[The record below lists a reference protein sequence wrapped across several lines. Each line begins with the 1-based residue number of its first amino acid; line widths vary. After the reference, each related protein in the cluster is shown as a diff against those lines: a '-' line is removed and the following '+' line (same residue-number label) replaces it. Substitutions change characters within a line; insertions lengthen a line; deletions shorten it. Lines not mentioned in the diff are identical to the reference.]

1 MCEVFDL
8 RKFEESVA
16 SGKPMMVD
24 FGAEW
29 CGPCKAMEPVIRELA
44 KEYEG
49 RIVVGSCDVEEN
61 NALAV
66 RFSIRNVPTVLF
78 LKNGEVVDSLC
89 GIGSENDTRRKVGK
103 IIVIILQ

>member
-24 FGAEW
+24 FERMVRSVQSDGT
-29 CGPCKAMEPVIRELA
+29 CYSSELA

-49 RIVVGSCDVEEN
+49 RIVVGSCDVEEQCV
-61 NALAV
+61 AV
-66 RFSIRNVPTVLF
+66 RFRYAMCRPCCS
-78 LKNGEVVDSLC
+78 
-89 GIGSENDTRRKVGK
+89 
-103 IIVIILQ
+103 